1 LVLDSKY
8 KQRKYQKN
16 KKIKEYIIDGTA
28 IKTGSSE
35 LIWLWVVIEPRHKEI
50 LSFRISKERNMLV

>member
-50 LSFRISKERNMLV
+50 LSFHISKERNMLV